1 MQVLLVDDDRASQRL
16 LERQLERWGYQVTK
30 APDGQVALDILE
42 ADPEISLMITDWM
55 MPRMNGIELCR
66 RARALKRTTYLHIL
80 MLTMRE
86 EKSDLLESFEAGVDA
101 FLSKPCDP
109 SELRAHLKVAERVQ
123 RLENN
128 LAGKVEELA
137 KAHQTLR
144 SELEAA
150 GRIQRSLLPSV
161 APKIDYIETG
171 WSFQSCNVTAGDML
185 NVVRL
190 DEHHLGLYVLDVSGH
205 GCQAALL
212 SVSLSRVLNPYP
224 QQGGILKQFAEG
236 RSYRIPSPAEV
247 ALELNRRFPV
257 MRQSGQF
264 FTFLYGVLD
273 IRSLKLCYT
282 RAGHSEPIHYSH
294 GTCLRH
300 EDQPSVPVGIVE
312 APDYTDYTMQLDR
325 GDLLLFVTDG
335 FEEAKNAEGREFGR
349 ESLEATLRVR
359 PLWTIDAA
367 IAAVQA
373 DLQAFTQE
381 AAQMDDMTIV
391 GLSIHPD
398 FPLRSPASA

>member
-16 LERQLERWGYQVTK
+16 LERQLERWGYQVLK
-30 APDGQVALDILE
+30 ADDGLE
-42 ADPEISLMITDWM
+42 ALEVLEANPELTLMITDWM
-55 MPRMNGIELCR
+55 MPRLNGIELCR
-66 RARALKRTTYLHIL
+66 RARALKRGAYLHIL

-109 SELRAHLKVAERVQ
+109 SELRAHLKVALRVQ
-123 RLENN
+123 ELECN
-128 LAGKVEELA
+128 LAGKVDELA
-137 KAHQTLR
+137 KAHQALH

-190 DEHHLGLYVLDVSGH
+190 DEYHLGLYVLDVSGH

-224 QQGGILKQFAEG
+224 QQGGILKQFTEG
-236 RSYRIPSPAEV
+236 RTYRIPSPAEV

-257 MRQSGQF
+257 MRQCGQF
-264 FTFLYGVLD
+264 FTFLYGVLN
-273 IRSLKLCYT
+273 IQTLKLCYT
-282 RAGHSEPIHYSH
+282 RAGHSEPLHYSH
-294 GTCLRH
+294 GQCLHH
-300 EDQPSVPVGIVE
+300 EDQPSVPIGIVD
-312 APDYTDYTMQLDR
+312 APDYQDYTMQLDL

-335 FEEAKNAEGREFGR
+335 FEEAKNIEGREFGR
-349 ESLEATLRVR
+349 ESLEATLGTR
-359 PLWTIDAA
+359 PIWSVNQA
-367 IAAVQA
+367 INVVQA
-373 DLQAFTQE
+373 NLQTFTQGVP
-381 AAQMDDMTIV
+381 QTDDMTIV
-391 GLSIHPD
+391 GISIHPD
-398 FPLRSPASA
+398 FPLRAPASF